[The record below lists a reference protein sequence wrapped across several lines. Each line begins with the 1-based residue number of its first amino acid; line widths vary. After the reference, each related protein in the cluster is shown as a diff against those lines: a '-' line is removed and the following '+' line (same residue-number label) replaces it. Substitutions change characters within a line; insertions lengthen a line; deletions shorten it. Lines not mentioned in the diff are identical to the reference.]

1 MFVTN
6 DVNLINYPKSN
17 IGVSDISVDS
27 IISINSESFDYAV
40 SYYKENSG
48 SYESDVCD
56 LIYCSNGF
64 GGDGDDNIYAILPDA
79 DVSYEYFEKSTGE
92 FDTTVE
98 YTNSSLTA
106 DVSNGDYAIYI
117 PDESVEF
124 AGEDSDYTLSMVL
137 NDDYHATDW
146 YKVNV
151 SGEGADFAKLTVSDE
166 GYVLTSDGLSEGI
179 YINAANRQ
187 VSVSLGIMTD
197 CNSILIYEIDE
208 NTIGIRLDTD
218 GDGVYETDYEPDYLG
233 DYNLDGIVDSA
244 DLASLQQYLISHTI
258 IDVKQHIAID
268 INMDGVVDTFDIA
281 ILRQNLL
288 S

>member
-1 MFVTN
+1 M
-6 DVNLINYPKSN
+6 
-17 IGVSDISVDS
+17 
-27 IISINSESFDYAV
+27 
-40 SYYKENSG
+40 
-48 SYESDVCD
+48 
-56 LIYCSNGF
+56 
-64 GGDGDDNIYAILPDA
+64 
-79 DVSYEYFEKSTGE
+79 
-92 FDTTVE
+92 
-98 YTNSSLTA
+98 
-106 DVSNGDYAIYI
+106 
-117 PDESVEF
+117 EF

-151 SGEGADFAKLTVSDE
+151 SGEGADYAKLAVSDE

-233 DYNLDGIVDSA
+233 DYNLDGTVDSA